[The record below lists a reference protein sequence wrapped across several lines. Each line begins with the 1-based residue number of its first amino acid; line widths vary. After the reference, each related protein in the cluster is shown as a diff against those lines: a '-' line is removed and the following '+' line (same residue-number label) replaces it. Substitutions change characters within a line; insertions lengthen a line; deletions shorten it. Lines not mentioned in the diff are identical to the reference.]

1 MQLEELQA
9 EFELTAHMLFSDEA
23 QQALLDFQGETGLVS
38 LSQFSGRIAALD
50 QSLSELNL
58 LDLDSNDKS
67 TSEMIW
73 KTVGDFQKDPYTV
86 GLSMFSKITD
96 KILFSPV
103 EREMRPEEEMAEL
116 LQV

>member
-1 MQLEELQA
+1 MRRYVQVKKSR
-9 EFELTAHMLFSDEA
+9 SDESLF
-23 QQALLDFQGETGLVS
+23 LLTDK
-38 LSQFSGRIAALD
+38 RIAALD